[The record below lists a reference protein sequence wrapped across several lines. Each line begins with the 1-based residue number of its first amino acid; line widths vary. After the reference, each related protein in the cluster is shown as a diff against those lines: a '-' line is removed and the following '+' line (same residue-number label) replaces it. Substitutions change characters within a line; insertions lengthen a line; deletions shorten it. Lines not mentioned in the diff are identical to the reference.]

1 MEVHYRLMWQGQQ
14 IISVQSD
21 VLMGNVSIPE
31 SDELTAFPG
40 NGNGYKKRRKEI
52 VPSQEQFHMLSQF
65 FSAEFI
71 HLNKISENEKDS
83 SSTDSLKL
91 SNDDDNVVL
100 KEKSGNPGY
109 KKGMPL
115 ITASYELVENK
126 IDKKVIHL
134 KVSYSQNFG

>member
-1 MEVHYRLMWQGQQ
+1 MWQGQQ
-14 IISVQSD
+14 IISLESD

-40 NGNGYKKRRKEI
+40 NGNDYKKRRKEI

-71 HLNKISENEKDS
+71 HLNKISETEKDS

-91 SNDDDNVVL
+91 SNDDEKVVL

-115 ITASYELVENK
+115 ITASYKLVENK
-126 IDKKVIHL
+126 NDKKVI
-134 KVSYSQNFG
+134 

>member
-1 MEVHYRLMWQGQQ
+1 MWQGQQ
-14 IISVQSD
+14 IISLQSD

-71 HLNKISENEKDS
+71 HLNKLSDNEKDA
-83 SSTDSLKL
+83 SSTDSLK
-91 SNDDDNVVL
+91 SINDDDVVV

-109 KKGMPL
+109 KKGMSL
-115 ITASYELVENK
+115 ITASYKLVEKKN
-126 IDKKVIHL
+126 DKKVIYL
-134 KVSYSQNFG
+134 IVSSSQNFG

>member
-1 MEVHYRLMWQGQQ
+1 MWQGQQ
-14 IISVQSD
+14 ILSLESD

-52 VPSQEQFHMLSQF
+52 VPSQEQFHTLSQY

-71 HLNKISENEKDS
+71 HLNKLSENEKDA
-83 SSTDSLKL
+83 SSTDSLK
-91 SNDDDNVVL
+91 SSIDDNVVV
-100 KEKSGNPGY
+100 KDKSGNPGY

-115 ITASYELVENK
+115 ITASYELVEKKNN
-126 IDKKVIHL
+126 KKVIYYIEL
-134 KVSYSQNFG
+134 LVIDNCINY

>member
-71 HLNKISENEKDS
+71 HLNELSENEKDS
-83 SSTDSLKL
+83 SSTNSLK
-91 SNDDDNVVL
+91 SFNDDNVDL

-126 IDKKVIHL
+126 NDDKVIYL
-134 KVSYSQNFG
+134 IA